1 MPPLMVTFQYSF
13 AFKTCD
19 GYRPKNLRAKIC
31 VVLRLCVGF
40 FVSRQGQR
48 LQRLWSR
55 GYREGERDELQV
67 LSDLC
72 VVRHSLERTF
82 NFLRSG

>member
-1 MPPLMVTFQYSF
+1 MLPLMVTLKYSF
-13 AFKTCD
+13 AFKTCE
-19 GYRPKNLRAKIC
+19 GCKPKDLRAKVC
-31 VVLRLCVGF
+31 VGLRLCVGF

-55 GYREGERDELQV
+55 GYREGERDEIQG

-72 VVRHSLERTF
+72 VVRQSLENTF
-82 NFLRSG
+82 NFLRAG